1 MAALARRV
9 GTPFRSGG
17 QFTAS
22 KYPDAQAAYESSS
35 TIIPT
40 VLSGVNFVLH
50 AAGWQEGGLALGFE
64 KLILDADQLGF
75 MDVYARGID
84 ISENGQAMEAF
95 RTNPHGEHFLGNGH
109 TLQNFETA
117 FARRPRPT
125 TTASSSGPTRGP
137 HLGAAGQHDLK
148 RMLAEYTGPA
158 STRRST
164 PNSGLHR
171 PTQGVDA
178 RRQLLGVALTETRA
192 SETIGFIGL
201 GNMGLP
207 MCLNLVD
214 AGYDVVAL
222 DLRPEPV
229 AEVVAAGGR
238 TADDVAAVAAEA
250 DICSPLSPAPT
261 TSMA

>member
-117 FARRPRPT
+117 FARSTEADNNSFEQWTDEGSLTSAQRANT
-125 TTASSSGPTRGP
+125 TW
-137 HLGAAGQHDLK
+137 K
-148 RMLAEYTGPA
+148 RMLAEYTGP
-158 STRRST
+158 
-164 PNSGLHR
+164 GLDEAI
-171 PTQGVDA
+171 DA
-178 RRQLLGVALTETRA
+178 ELQD
-192 SETIGFIGL
+192 FIGRRKAS
-201 GNMGLP
+201 MP
-207 MCLNLVD
+207 D
-214 AGYDVVAL
+214 ANY
-222 DLRPEPV
+222 
-229 AEVVAAGGR
+229 
-238 TADDVAAVAAEA
+238 
-250 DICSPLSPAPT
+250 
-261 TSMA
+261 